1 MYHTTKT
8 QTMGG
13 EHIHEPG
20 YFPRCL
26 PRRVVPVTLIQR
38 TDMIMIVEVLVIS
51 EEEGRVTGQA

>member
-1 MYHTTKT
+1 
-8 QTMGG
+8 MGG